1 MFCVSIWVRYL
12 IYMLTNKLSVQKKS
26 KNKYVIQ
33 DFNQNRKQ
41 ITCKDGSK
49 KWSSRTAAELAL
61 KALIA
66 DVATNKVV
74 ISNRH
79 KFKEEYL
86 KYAST
91 KLESANTEGVRL
103 SAASVKGYV
112 SNYNLYIE
120 DCFPDIYIDEVTG
133 PVLRDF
139 VKKVYQLKHNSF
151 TGNSIWFKVKDLIY
165 KIKTFL
171 RYAAGED
178 MAVNLNVFN
187 WHMKDQ
193 YELHPEDDTLFYP
206 KKTTI
211 IQAAQANK
219 LIEGLYSNKN
229 RSYIDLLKLTAIA
242 TFTFTGLRYA
252 ELKGI
257 QKADVDLVNQT
268 IYIGGVYDHSEGR
281 YKKKTKKQSS
291 TRTIDIQ
298 DDYLPFITEWMKQIK
313 NLDNPYLF
321 PSLRTKGPVSTH
333 AFRSMIWK
341 VYEEYGMATL
351 NWKISDTNNVDGKRN
366 SGSRGITKSFTI
378 VESPFK
384 GAPTKTFRH
393 SLATHLVNAVKSD
406 PLIDQNYVANV
417 FGHGDYVGV
426 TEAVYGNHIHEIS
439 SEQRAA
445 RRIAVKKAMANV
457 VSFPKKYVS

>member
-1 MFCVSIWVRYL
+1 MTIDLRVI
-12 IYMLTNKLSVQKKS
+12 KKAGWQILNYS
-26 KNKYVIQ
+26 N
-33 DFNQNRKQ
+33 NRKVVKA
-41 ITCKDGSK
+41 KDGTKS
-49 KWSSRTAAELAL
+49 WSNQKEAEKA
-61 KALIA
+61 KDALIA
-66 DVATNKVV
+66 AVATKKV
-74 ISNRH
+74 ILSDRH

-86 KYAST
+86 KYASM

-171 RYAAGED
+171 RYAAGEN

-366 SGSRGITKSFTI
+366 AGSRGITKSFTI

-457 VSFPKKYVS
+457 VTFPKKYVS

>member
-1 MFCVSIWVRYL
+1 MTIDLRVI
-12 IYMLTNKLSVQKKS
+12 KKAGWQILNYS
-26 KNKYVIQ
+26 N
-33 DFNQNRKQ
+33 NRKVVKA
-41 ITCKDGSK
+41 KDGTKS
-49 KWSSRTAAELAL
+49 WSNQKEAEKA
-61 KALIA
+61 KDALIA
-66 DVATNKVV
+66 AVATKKV
-74 ISNRH
+74 ILSDRH

-86 KYAST
+86 KYASM

-171 RYAAGED
+171 RYAAGEN

-211 IQAAQANK
+211 IQTAQANK

-366 SGSRGITKSFTI
+366 AGSRGITKSFTI

-457 VSFPKKYVS
+457 VTFPKKYVS

>member
-1 MFCVSIWVRYL
+1 MSIDLRVTKKNGWQILDYSNKRKIVRARDN
-12 IYMLTNKLSVQKKS
+12 TKSWSNK
-26 KNKYVIQ
+26 
-33 DFNQNRKQ
+33 
-41 ITCKDGSK
+41 KD
-49 KWSSRTAAELAL
+49 AEKARD
-61 KALIA
+61 ALIA
-66 DVATNKVV
+66 AVATKE
-74 ISNRH
+74 IIIGDRH

-86 KYAST
+86 KYASM
-91 KLESANTEGVRL
+91 KLEAANTEGIRL
-103 SAASVKGYV
+103 SAASIKGYV
-112 SNYNLYIE
+112 SNYHLYIE
-120 DCFPDIYIDEVTG
+120 DCFPDIYMDEVTG

-139 VKKVYQLKHNSF
+139 VKKVYLLKHNSF
-151 TGNSIWFKVKDLIY
+151 TGNSIWYKVKDLIY

-171 RYAAGED
+171 RYAAGEN
-178 MAVNLNVFN
+178 MQINEKVLN
-187 WHMKDQ
+187 WHLKNQ
-193 YELHPEDDTLFYP
+193 YDLQPEDDALFYP
-206 KKTTI
+206 KETTI
-211 IQAAQANK
+211 MQPAQAMK

-298 DDYLPFITEWMKQIK
+298 DDYLPFITEWMKQIR

-384 GAPTKTFRH
+384 GGPTKTFRH

-406 PLIDQNYVANV
+406 PLIDQNYVQNV
-417 FGHGDYVGV
+417 FGHGSYKT
-426 TEAVYGNHIHEIS
+426 TEGVYGNHVHEIS

-445 RRIAVKKAMANV
+445 RRQAVKRAMPNV
-457 VSFPKKYVS
+457 VTFPRKYVS

>member
-1 MFCVSIWVRYL
+1 
-12 IYMLTNKLSVQKKS
+12 MLTNKLSVQKKS

-86 KYAST
+86 KYASM
-91 KLESANTEGVRL
+91 KLEAANTEGIRL
-103 SAASVKGYV
+103 SAASIKGYV
-112 SNYNLYIE
+112 SNYHLYIE
-120 DCFPDIYIDEVTG
+120 DCFPDIYMDEVTG

-139 VKKVYQLKHNSF
+139 VKKVYLLKHNSF
-151 TGNSIWFKVKDLIY
+151 TGNSIWYKVKDLIY

-171 RYAAGED
+171 RYAAGEN
-178 MAVNLNVFN
+178 MQINEKVLN
-187 WHMKDQ
+187 WHLKNQ
-193 YELHPEDDTLFYP
+193 YDLQPEDDALFYP
-206 KKTTI
+206 KETTI
-211 IQAAQANK
+211 IQPAQAMK

-229 RSYIDLLKLTAIA
+229 GSYLDLLKLTAVA

-257 QKADVDLVNQT
+257 QKADVDLINQT

-281 YKKKTKKQSS
+281 YKPKTKKKAS

-298 DDYLPFITEWMKQIK
+298 DDFLPFITEWMKQIK

-321 PSLRTKGPVSTH
+321 PSLRTRGPVSTH

-351 NWKISDTNNVDGKRN
+351 NWKAKDYNNVDGKRN
-366 SGSRGITKSFTI
+366 SGSRGISKSFTI

-384 GAPTKTFRH
+384 GGPTKTFRH
-393 SLATHLVNAVKSD
+393 SLATYLVNAVKSD
-406 PLIDQNYVANV
+406 PLIDQNYVQNV
-417 FGHGDYVGV
+417 FGHGSYKT
-426 TEAVYGNHIHEIS
+426 TEGVYGNHVHEIS
-439 SEQRAA
+439 SDQRAA
-445 RRIAVKKAMANV
+445 RRQAVKRAMPNV
-457 VSFPKKYVS
+457 VSFPRKYVS

>member
-1 MFCVSIWVRYL
+1 
-12 IYMLTNKLSVQKKS
+12 MLTNKLSVQKKS

>member
-1 MFCVSIWVRYL
+1 M
-12 IYMLTNKLSVQKKS
+12 
-26 KNKYVIQ
+26 
-33 DFNQNRKQ
+33 
-41 ITCKDGSK
+41 
-49 KWSSRTAAELAL
+49 
-61 KALIA
+61 
-66 DVATNKVV
+66 
-74 ISNRH
+74 
-79 KFKEEYL
+79 
-86 KYAST
+86 
-91 KLESANTEGVRL
+91 
-103 SAASVKGYV
+103 
-112 SNYNLYIE
+112 
-120 DCFPDIYIDEVTG
+120 DEVTG

-139 VKKVYQLKHNSF
+139 VKKVYLLKHNSF
-151 TGNSIWFKVKDLIY
+151 TGNSIWYKVKDLIY

-178 MAVNLNVFN
+178 LAVNLNVFN

-193 YELHPEDDTLFYP
+193 YELQPEDDALYFP

-229 RSYIDLLKLTAIA
+229 RSYRDLLKLTAIA

-321 PSLRTKGPVSTH
+321 PSLRTKGPISGH
-333 AFRSMIWK
+333 AFRSMIWMI
-341 VYEEYGMATL
+341 YEEYGMATL
-351 NWKISDTNNVDGKRN
+351 NWKICNKNNINGKRN
-366 SGSRGITKSFTI
+366 PGNRGITKSFTI

-439 SEQRAA
+439 DEQRAA
-445 RRIAVKKAMANV
+445 RRQAVKRAMPNV
-457 VSFPKKYVS
+457 VTFPRKYVS